1 MNGFIVD
8 VEEYHYFLGI
18 SLMYDV
24 IVIGAGPAGA
34 VTARIVSSA
43 GFRVLLLEKNE
54 TCRSPCAGYLGNTIN
69 LEPLDDAII
78 QSGITK
84 MRVYFPDMKFHDFQ
98 LNGFVVDRHLF
109 DMELV
114 RKAHASGTQVRWNSP
129 VSEIISGD
137 VKFHDGKASGLI
149 IVGADG
155 VFSKTASFMGME
167 RQRFAACAQYHLK
180 GIQPLSQT
188 CEIFF
193 NTRYAPGGYFWI
205 YPTGKNSAKVGV
217 GVTCPNPRIYLD
229 NFIEFFEFCDISG
242 RLNGTKTDCITGAL
256 PIGGLREKLVSG
268 NILLVGDSAGMAD
281 PITGAGIHNAILAS
295 EVAGK
300 TIIHALEK
308 DDIELLSNYETRIRR
323 LLGKPLGRALEKR
336 KKMDACS
343 NNELL
348 QEHLPE
354 LWVTFKG
361 YWKECMV

>member
-1 MNGFIVD
+1 
-8 VEEYHYFLGI
+8 
-18 SLMYDV
+18 MYDV

-34 VTARIVSSA
+34 MTARIVSSA

-54 TCRSPCAGYLGNTIN
+54 TCRSPCAGYIGNTIN
-69 LEPLDDAII
+69 LEPPDDAII

-84 MRVYFPDMKFHDFQ
+84 MRVYFPDMAFHDFH

-114 RKAHASGTQVRWNSP
+114 RRAQASGTQVRWNSP
-129 VSEIISGD
+129 VSGIISGE
-137 VKFHDGKASGLI
+137 VKFCNEGFFGRI

-167 RQRFAACAQYHLK
+167 KQRFAACAQYLIK
-180 GIQPLSQT
+180 GIQPLKQT

-193 NTRYAPGGYFWI
+193 NAEYAPGGYVWI

-217 GVTCPNPRIYLD
+217 GVTCPNPRMYLD
-229 NFIEFFEFCDISG
+229 KFIDFFEGCDVSG
-242 RLNGTKTDCITGAL
+242 RLKGTITECITGVL
-256 PIGGLREKLVSG
+256 PIGGLREKLISD

-281 PITGAGIHNAILAS
+281 PITGAGIHNAILAG

-300 TIIHALEK
+300 TIIQALKK

-323 LLGKPLGRALEKR
+323 LLGKPFGRALEKR

-361 YWKECMV
+361 YWK

>member
-1 MNGFIVD
+1 M
-8 VEEYHYFLGI
+8 GI

-54 TCRSPCAGYLGNTIN
+54 TCRSPCAGYIGNTIN
-69 LEPLDDAII
+69 LEPVDDAII
-78 QSGITK
+78 QSGIRR
-84 MRVYFPDMKFHDFQ
+84 MRVYFPDMTFHDFQ

-114 RKAHASGTQVRWNSP
+114 RRAQASRAQIRWSSP
-129 VSEIISGD
+129 VTYIISG
-137 VKFHDGKASGLI
+137 VVIFRNGEASGKI

-167 RQRFAACAQYHLK
+167 KHRFAACAQYHLK

-188 CEIFF
+188 CELFF
-193 NTRYAPGGYFWI
+193 NTEYAPGGYIWI
-205 YPTGKNSAKVGV
+205 YPTGKDSAKVGV
-217 GVTCPNPRIYLD
+217 GVTCFNPRKYLD
-229 NFIEFFEFCDISG
+229 IFIDRSCVSG
-242 RLNGTKTDCITGAL
+242 RLKGTKTECITGAL
-256 PIGGLREKLVSG
+256 PVGGLREKLISG

-281 PITGAGIHNAILAS
+281 PITGAGINNAILAG

-300 TIIHALEK
+300 TIIDALEQ

-336 KKMDACS
+336 TKMDACS
-343 NNELL
+343 NNDLL
-348 QEHLPE
+348 KEHLQE
-354 LWVTFKG
+354 LWVTFKK
-361 YWKECMV
+361 YWEK

>member
-1 MNGFIVD
+1 M
-8 VEEYHYFLGI
+8 GI

-34 VTARIVSSA
+34 VTSRIVSSA
-43 GFRVLLLEKNE
+43 GYRVLMLEKNE
-54 TCRSPCAGYLGNTIN
+54 TCRSPCAGYIGKTIN
-69 LEPLDDAII
+69 LEPVDDAII

-84 MRVYFPDMKFHDFQ
+84 MRVYFPDMTFHDFQ
-98 LNGFVVDRHLF
+98 LNGFVVDRHFF
-109 DMELV
+109 DLELV
-114 RKAHASGTQVRWNSP
+114 RRSQGSGTQVIWNSP
-129 VSEIISGD
+129 VTDIISGE
-137 VKFHDGKASGLI
+137 VKFLNGKASGKI

-167 RQRFAACAQYHLK
+167 KQRFAACAQYHLK

-193 NTRYAPGGYFWI
+193 NTEYAPGGYIWI

-217 GVTCPNPRIYLD
+217 GVRCFNPRKFLD
-229 NFIEFFEFCDISG
+229 KFIDCSGISE
-242 RLNGTKTDCITGAL
+242 RLRGTKTEFITGAL
-256 PIGGLREKLVSG
+256 PLGGLREKLVSG

-281 PITGAGIHNAILAS
+281 PITGAGIHNAILAG

-300 TIIHALEK
+300 RIIDSLEQ

-336 KKMDACS
+336 TKMDACS
-343 NNELL
+343 NNEFL

-354 LWVTFKG
+354 LWVTFNK
-361 YWKECMV
+361 YWEK